1 MKYLVIAE
9 KPSVSKSIA
18 KVIGAYRQEDGYLEG
33 GDCVVSWCLGHLAE
47 YAAPEHYDERYE
59 SWRFEDLPILP
70 VEWKLLVHNT
80 KKPQFNVLRKLL
92 RSKKFDY
99 VVNAC
104 DAGREGEAIFRRVYA
119 LAGSKLPIRR
129 LWISSMEDAAIQ
141 QGFENLR
148 DGAAYD
154 NLFAASECRAKADWL
169 IGMNGTRA
177 FTKKYGRKQTIGR
190 VQTPTLA
197 ILTERQTKI
206 QNFVKEPYYKVE
218 LSGAGVVAV
227 SEQMGRE
234 QDADTM
240 QAACDGQCAVVGSIE
255 RKRVEKKPP
264 KLYDLTTLQREA
276 NRYYGMTASQTLQ
289 ALQELYEEK
298 LVTYPRTD
306 SQFVTEDMR
315 KTVESLVLALD
326 GTAADVSCVINNSKV
341 TDHHAILPTMQG
353 AKCNKAKLSET
364 KQKILSLIIWK
375 LVQAV
380 QPSFIYEDVL
390 VTVCC
395 QGRNFTAKYKD
406 VLQPGYTAK
415 PVPLVEPEKNKDASL
430 PNDLEQG
437 MVIPVVRAEKKQG
450 FTSPPKVYT
459 EDTLLSAMEIAGN
472 KEFEKD
478 TEKKGLGTPATR
490 AAILEKLVSSGYV
503 QRKGKQMI
511 PTEDGVAAIH
521 NIPDYLKS
529 ASMTAEWENALL
541 LMERGE
547 IKPHDFMQ
555 GIHGLIDK
563 MLADLRQIPT
573 VAAAPHHNKIS
584 VGSCPVCGNPVHE
597 SKLSF
602 CCADRSCKFAL
613 WKESR
618 YLANMRKTLDKKMAV
633 DLLKKGRTHVKDFYS
648 AKKDKTFA
656 ADLVMYVEEGR
667 AQYSLEFP
675 KTPMK
680 TKM

>member
-59 SWRFEDLPILP
+59 NWRFEDLPILP

-141 QGFENLR
+141 QGFENLK
-148 DGAAYD
+148 DGAAYE

-197 ILTERQTKI
+197 MLAERQAKI

-227 SEQMGRE
+227 SEQMAQE
-234 QDADTM
+234 QDADTV

-276 NRYYGMTASQTLQ
+276 NRYYGLTASQTLQ

-326 GTAADVSCVINNSKV
+326 GAAADVSSVIDNSKV

-353 AKCNKAKLSET
+353 AKCDKEKLSET

-380 QPSFIYEDVL
+380 QPPFIYEDVL

-395 QGRNFTAKYKD
+395 QGQNFTAKYKN

-459 EDTLLSAMEIAGN
+459 EDTLLSAMETAGN

-503 QRKGKQMI
+503 QSKGKQMI
-511 PTEDGVAAIH
+511 PTEEGVAVIH

-529 ASMTAEWENALL
+529 ASMTAEWENDLL
-541 LMERGE
+541 RMERGE

-573 VAAAPHHNKIS
+573 VAAAPHHNKVS

-648 AKKDKTFA
+648 VKKDKTFA
-656 ADLVMYVEEGR
+656 ADLVMRVEDGR

-675 KTPMK
+675 KAPMK
-680 TKM
+680 EKT

>member
-59 SWRFEDLPILP
+59 NWRFEDLPILP

-119 LAGSKLPIRR
+119 LAGSKLPIKR

-141 QGFENLR
+141 QGFENLK
-148 DGAAYD
+148 DGVAYD

-197 ILTERQTKI
+197 MLTERQTKI

-276 NRYYGMTASQTLQ
+276 NRYYGLPASQTLQ
-289 ALQELYEEK
+289 AAQELYEEK

-326 GTAADVSCVINNSKV
+326 GQTVDVSCVINNNKV

-353 AKCNKAKLSET
+353 AKCNKEKLSET
-364 KQKILSLIIWK
+364 KQKILSIIIWK

-380 QPSFIYEDVL
+380 QPPFIYEDVL

-395 QGRNFTAKYKD
+395 QGQNFTAKYKD

-459 EDTLLSAMEIAGN
+459 EDTLLSAMETAGN

-511 PTEDGVAAIH
+511 PTEDGVAAIR

-529 ASMTAEWENALL
+529 ASMTAEWENDLL
-541 LMERGE
+541 RMERGE

-555 GIHGLIDK
+555 GIHGLLDR

-573 VAAAPHHNKIS
+573 VAAAPYHNKVS

-648 AKKDKTFA
+648 VKKDKTFA
-656 ADLVMYVEEGR
+656 ADLVMRVEEGR

-675 KTPMK
+675 KTTMK
-680 TKM
+680 TKT

>member
-1 MKYLVIAE
+1 MANTSRKSRFSTALSAHWM
-9 KPSVSKSIA
+9 PSSN
-18 KVIGAYRQEDGYLEG
+18 KV
-33 GDCVVSWCLGHLAE
+33 
-47 YAAPEHYDERYE
+47 
-59 SWRFEDLPILP
+59 
-70 VEWKLLVHNT
+70 
-80 KKPQFNVLRKLL
+80 RKVT
-92 RSKKFDY
+92 SENY
-99 VVNAC
+99 PT

-119 LAGSKLPIRR
+119 LAGSKLPIKR

-197 ILTERQTKI
+197 MLTERQIKI

-227 SEQMGRE
+227 SKQMAQE
-234 QDADTM
+234 QDADAM
-240 QAACDGQCAVVGSIE
+240 QAVCDGQCAVVGSIE
-255 RKRVEKKPP
+255 CKRVEKKPP

-326 GTAADVSCVINNSKV
+326 GAEADVSCVINNSKV

-353 AKCNKAKLSET
+353 AKCDKEKLSET

-380 QPSFIYEDVL
+380 QPPFIYEDVL

-395 QGRNFTAKYKD
+395 QEQNFTAKYKN

-459 EDTLLSAMEIAGN
+459 EDTLLSAMETAGN

-511 PTEDGVAAIH
+511 PTENGVAAIR

-573 VAAAPHHNKIS
+573 VAAAPHHNKVS

-648 AKKDKTFA
+648 VKKDKTFA
-656 ADLVMYVEEGR
+656 ADLVMRVEDGR

-675 KTPMK
+675 KAPMK
-680 TKM
+680 EKT

>member
-9 KPSVSKSIA
+9 KPNVSRAIA

-70 VEWKLLVHNT
+70 AEWKLLVHST

-119 LAGSKLPIRR
+119 LAESKLPIKR

-141 QGFENLR
+141 QGFENLK
-148 DGAAYD
+148 DGAEYD

-197 ILTERQTKI
+197 MLTERQTKI

-218 LSGAGVVAV
+218 LSGGGVVAV
-227 SEQMGRE
+227 SEQMAQE

-276 NRYYGMTASQTLQ
+276 NRYYGLTASQTLQ

-315 KTVESLVLALD
+315 MTVESLVLALD
-326 GTAADVSCVINNSKV
+326 GQTVDVSCVINNSKV

-364 KQKILSLIIWK
+364 KQRILSLIIWK

-380 QPSFIYEDVL
+380 QPPFIYEDVM

-437 MVIPVVRAEKKQG
+437 MVLPVVRAEKKQG

-459 EDTLLSAMEIAGN
+459 EDTLLSAMETAGN

-511 PTEDGVAAIH
+511 PTEDGVAAIR

-529 ASMTAEWENALL
+529 ASMTAEWENDLL
-541 LMERGE
+541 RMERGE

-648 AKKDKTFA
+648 VKKDKMFA
-656 ADLVMYVEEGR
+656 ADLVMRVEDGR

-675 KTPMK
+675 KAPMK
-680 TKM
+680 KKT